1 MASVILERLYSVLTR
16 FSWRDIIDIA
26 VVTFIAYKLI
36 VIIRGSRAEQLI
48 KGVVFILLA
57 SLVSR
62 ALGFNTINWL
72 ITQLMTVA
80 LVAIP
85 VVFQPELRRGL
96 EQLGRGRFFARSGYI
111 YGDSKDFETMQKEV
125 LKAVNVF
132 VKKRI
137 GMLLVMERQTGLK
150 EYIETGIAINGK
162 VSAELLINI
171 FIPHSPLHDGAVI
184 LQGSQVVAA
193 GCYLPLTE
201 NPNLSKELGTRHRAA
216 LGLTEH
222 SDAVAIIVSEETG
235 VVSMAVGGKLTR
247 YLDEKTLK
255 QMLLELFEPETNPF
269 QQFWQ
274 WRSS

>member
-1 MASVILERLYSVLTR
+1 MGPVILERLLSVLAR

-36 VIIRGSRAEQLI
+36 VVIRGSRAEQLI
-48 KGVVFILLA
+48 KGVAFILMA

-96 EQLGRGRFFARSGYI
+96 EQLGRGRLFTRSGYI
-111 YGDSKDFETMQKEV
+111 YGDAKDFETMQQEI

-137 GMLLVMERQTGLK
+137 GMLLVLERQTGLK

-171 FIPHSPLHDGAVI
+171 FIPHSPLHDGAVV

-235 VVSMAVGGKLTR
+235 VVSLAVGGKLTR

-274 WRSS
+274 WRTS